1 MITRRTA
8 AAPVCPSPLNAASQ
22 PAFYFRPEGL
32 ARLTVRRRL
41 RRARGRWRRRRR
53 LDAGRPDGRP
63 QLLIRGFVRLRF
75 VTRPRASAAAAT
87 PAATTA
93 APLTALFVATC
104 SALAATIPSASTAT
118 SRSPRSPSSCCSPT
132 AATPAA
138 TLALLWSRR
147 ANRRGLR
154 RGGHH
159 LDPGTEVGIHFDDP
173 DLLDLRHRT
182 LPRSAAARAAP
193 ETRAADRH
201 ATRLLGRHAV
211 RWRGCRGRRH
221 RDVVFFFSV
230 GLRRREHGSRGFR
243 FCCLTGFGGPR
254 RLFFVGLVN
263 RDATDGLLYQPE
275 RVSKR
280 EPGLCGR
287 CFGWRFAFL
296 RRSRLAGSG
305 RRFFSLRR
313 ASLASAPAAA
323 TATAASS
330 PPIVRLRHRRQCRP
344 RRRAFDLGNHFDL

>member
-159 LDPGTEVGIHFDDP
+159 LDPAPAVGIHFDDP

-182 LPRSAAARAAP
+182 LPRSAAARATP
-193 ETRAADRH
+193 EARATDRH

-221 RDVVFFFSV
+221 RDVVLFFSV

-263 RDATDGLLYQPE
+263 PDATDGLLYQPE

-287 CFGWRFAFL
+287 CFGRRFAFL

-305 RRFFSLRR
+305 GPLPPLPRGRPPSPPPPPPAAPPRRR
-313 ASLASAPAAA
+313 ASLRRSA
-323 TATAASS
+323 
-330 PPIVRLRHRRQCRP
+330 RRS
-344 RRRAFDLGNHFDL
+344 